1 VPVDD
6 VTTWHLEYEAFFP
19 PDGVTAPQQDVVP
32 LYDLPL
38 QNDLGQFA
46 DYILAQ
52 DMLAW
57 PAQGPIVDRSV
68 ERLAGSDRGLL
79 LYRRMLLEE
88 IEKCQRGEDPINVFR
103 DPSKNEYI
111 PLATH
116 DYGHNMTLNMDAV
129 RRKQSGNF
137 SPITELLEEMYGE
150 RMPIAR

>member
-1 VPVDD
+1 VEELGGLIFAYLGTGPTPLLPRWDLYAMDNVVRD
-6 VTTWHLEYEAFFP
+6 VGATMIP
-19 PDGVTAPQQDVVP
+19 CNV
-32 LYDLPL
+32 
-38 QNDLGQFA
+38 
-46 DYILAQ
+46 LAR
-52 DMLAW
+52 

-68 ERLAGSDRGLL
+68 EQLAGSDRGLL

-129 RRKQSGNF
+129 RRKPSGNF
-137 SPITELLEEMYGE
+137 SPITELLEEMYSE
-150 RMPIAR
+150 RTPIAR